1 MAVFLHTRRLLSTR
15 SALAGSVALMALCTT
30 ASQAQQGASTV
41 VAADKKA
48 RVTLLDRITISPT
61 RIDEAVI
68 EALAAESA
76 VDQEEL
82 ERIQADTAA
91 DVFRS
96 VPGVAASMN
105 GDDPATSINIR
116 GMEQYGRVV
125 VTLDGARQDYW
136 RVGHGSGSF
145 YVEPELLKQ
154 VTVIRGPVSNTF
166 GSGGIGGVVAFETM
180 DAGDFLANDETWALS
195 QKLGYETNGSGIT
208 TSSTGAYRFNE
219 NADIIGNFVYR
230 DRDAYVDGNG
240 DLVPWT
246 GEEVLSGYM
255 KGTFRPADGHEL
267 KLGMILQRYEDY
279 ITGSSGSPS
288 ANLSRYDA
296 DTVNRTYTGTYT
308 YQPDDNDWVDFALN
322 VYHNETRADQGQVWP
337 TASIGKSRYYEVQ
350 TTGFNA
356 HNSSR
361 LDGWGFENTFTYGV
375 DYYHLV
381 GESDADHFG
390 AGTQDAYGG
399 FLQWKGERDEWLEL
413 IAAIRY
419 DGYELDGQTKDLQD
433 VTMSGDRWSPRLT
446 VGVTPF
452 EGMQFYGTYAEGYRA
467 PTVQDVFRGG
477 GAHGSGNSYVPN
489 LLLQPEVAKSW
500 EAGVNIKYDDL
511 LVLDDSLRGKVNLFH
526 TDIADYIDV
535 DLTNPI
541 RMARN
546 LGDARLRGIEVEA
559 VYDLNWIFV
568 NVAGALIDA
577 EFTSGVYKGQPL
589 TNTPLN
595 RLSATLGFRALEDRL
610 VYGVQY
616 LSVGEITRTSRSNLN
631 APLVTNPSFE
641 LVNLFADW
649 QINDNLKLATGVENI
664 FDVEYTDPQSSWAST
679 AITEQG
685 KGRTLKVSL
694 TGRIGG

>member
-1 MAVFLHTRRLLSTR
+1 MAVFLHTRHLLSTR
-15 SALAGSVALMALCTT
+15 SALAGSVGLIALCAT
-30 ASQAQQGASTV
+30 ASHAQQGTSTV
-41 VAADKKA
+41 AAADKKG

-68 EALAAESA
+68 DALAAESA

-91 DVFRS
+91 DIFRA
-96 VPGVAASMN
+96 VPGVAASVN

-145 YVEPELLKQ
+145 FVEPELLKQ

-166 GSGGIGGVVAFETM
+166 GSGGIGGVVAFETK

-195 QKLGYETNGSGIT
+195 QKLGYETNGSGFT
-208 TSSTGAYRFNE
+208 TSTTGAYRINE
-219 NADIIGNFVYR
+219 NVDVIGNLIYR

-240 DLVPWT
+240 DIVPWT
-246 GEEVLSGYM
+246 GEEVLSGFV
-255 KGTFRPADGHEL
+255 KGTFRPADGHEI
-267 KLGMILQRYEDY
+267 KLGMIQQRYEDV
-279 ITGSSGSPS
+279 ITGSSGSPT
-288 ANLSRYDA
+288 ASRWDA
-296 DTVNRTYTGTYT
+296 DTVNRTYTGSYT

-322 VYHNETRADQGQVWP
+322 VYHNETRADQVKFYP
-337 TASIGKSRYYEVQ
+337 TANDDRYYEVK
-350 TTGFNA
+350 TTGLNA
-356 HNSSR
+356 YNSST
-361 LDGWGFENTFTYGV
+361 LDGWGFQNTFTYGV
-375 DYYHLV
+375 DYNHLV

-390 AGTQDAYGG
+390 AGSQDAYGG

-433 VTMSGDRWSPRLT
+433 VTMDGDRWSPRLT

-452 EGMQFYGTYAEGYRA
+452 EGTQFYGTYSEGYRA

-477 GAHGSGNSYVPN
+477 GAHGSGNNYVPN
-489 LLLQPEVAKSW
+489 LLLKPEVAKSW

-526 TDIADYIDV
+526 TDVEDYIEV

-559 VYDLNWIFV
+559 IYDLNWIFV

-664 FDVEYTDPQSSWAST
+664 FDVEYTDPQSSWASS